1 MVKQP
6 PIRRRFG
13 MVELVDHHNVEAIR
27 CDAGKPGLREGLDAG
42 EYMTPASRFLSV
54 DKQLTECG
62 IGEDFLIHSP
72 CLQQNLLAVGHEQQC
87 EVTTEG
93 VAGESA
99 VVQGCDDGLPCAGRR
114 DDQVAMTVVNRAL
127 CVKFFKYLGLERL
140 GVNLE
145 ARQGDGDPVTR
156 SISRCGLECCS
167 QAVAVLRWPVQL
179 ELPVL
184 PIRVE
189 GGPKLLEEVRC

>member
-1 MVKQP
+1 MAPV
-6 PIRRRFG
+6 G
-13 MVELVDHHNVEAIR
+13 W
-27 CDAGKPGLREGLDAG
+27 
-42 EYMTPASRFLSV
+42 FLSV
-54 DKQLTECG
+54 DEQLPECG
-62 IGEDFLIHSP
+62 MSEDFLIHSP
-72 CLQQNLLAVGHEQQC
+72 RLQQNLLAVGHEQQC

-99 VVQGCDDGLPCAGRR
+99 VVQGCDDGLPGTRRR
-114 DDQVAMTVVNRAL
+114 DDQIAMTVVNRAL
-127 CVKFFKYLGLERL
+127 CVKFFEYLGLARL

-156 SISRCGLECCS
+156 SISRCGLECRS

-179 ELPVL
+179 EFPVL

-189 GGPKLLEEVRC
+189 GSPK